1 MLDDVLG
8 SWCAYWAFCS
18 CFPCPG
24 QAHHG
29 ASLSSAC
36 ADVRS
41 GRDAHDAASN
51 EGGRPRP
58 IVCRT
63 RPILRGGECIR
74 ANFCSLEAT
83 LSDRGCQPPPL
94 PNGIYYRGRAL
105 LRAIARKS
113 LGDDVQRTTTRRQV
127 QPNPHTP
134 PPRHNAQGPAPAA
147 MGPPSFSSSHAGG
160 GGGGPS
166 IETLR
171 FLHAQVQ
178 VCAWA

>member
-1 MLDDVLG
+1 MGLLFLL
-8 SWCAYWAFCS
+8 SL
-18 CFPCPG
+18 PG
-24 QAHHG
+24 PG
-29 ASLSSAC
+29 PSLTSAC

-58 IVCRT
+58 IVCPT

-74 ANFCSLEAT
+74 AKFCSLEAM
-83 LSDRGCQPPPL
+83 LSDRGCQPPPFL
-94 PNGIYYRGRAL
+94 MAFIIDRGAGLRGRAL

-113 LGDDVQRTTTRRQV
+113 FGDDVQRTTTRRQV

-134 PPRHNAQGPAPAA
+134 PQRHNAQGPATAA
-147 MGPPSFSSSHAGG
+147 MGPSSSSSSHAGG

-166 IETLR
+166 METLR

-178 VCAWA
+178 VCMCVGVSDEQ